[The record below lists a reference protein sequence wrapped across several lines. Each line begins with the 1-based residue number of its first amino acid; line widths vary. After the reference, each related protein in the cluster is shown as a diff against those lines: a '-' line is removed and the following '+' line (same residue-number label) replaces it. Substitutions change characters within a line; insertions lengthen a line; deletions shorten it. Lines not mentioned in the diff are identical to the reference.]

1 MLAVAAC
8 ADGAEETGAAGA
20 AGPPSTASTTTVA
33 TSTTLAASTTTP
45 ASPLVEFPTAEI
57 TVGGRAWTV
66 AVAAT
71 DDLRFR
77 GLRGVDDL
85 GVLDGMLFVFP
96 DDTIAA
102 FTMRG
107 TLMPIDI
114 AFFDAGG
121 RLVDRLQMVPC
132 EEEPCP
138 SSRSSGSFR
147 YALETEAGGFG
158 GLDLVLDPEDVEE
171 AGPPAEG

>member
-1 MLAVAAC
+1 MLVVAAC
-8 ADGAEETGAAGA
+8 GDEAADVGATGVSGSS
-20 AGPPSTASTTTVA
+20 STASTTTVA
-33 TSTTLAASTTTP
+33 ASPTTP
-45 ASPLVEFPTAEI
+45 APPLDEFPTTEI

-71 DDLRFR
+71 GDLRFR

-85 GVLDGMLFVFP
+85 GGLDGMLFVFP
-96 DDTIAA
+96 DDTTAA

-138 SSRSSGSFR
+138 SYRSSGSFR

-158 GLDLVLDPEDVEE
+158 GLDLVLDPEDVEGM
-171 AGPPAEG
+171 GPPAEG